1 MKRPLINL
9 LHALTRTLRAVPVGI
24 VLILSLLSFNT
35 LSADVTEV
43 SVVKRALPVYPKYA
57 IKNGLEGSVLV
68 NFSIEKDGNVS
79 DIQVVASDLDG
90 LFDAP
95 TILGLQ
101 KWVYTKSAQKHR
113 NQYVAIEFSLS
124 EKPAG
129 TQYANVEKI
138 KVRAE

>member
-1 MKRPLINL
+1 MIRPPINFL
-9 LHALTRTLRAVPVGI
+9 NALTHALRAVPVGI
-24 VLILSLLSFNT
+24 VLMLSLLSFNT
-35 LSADVTEV
+35 FGGDVTDV

-90 LFDAP
+90 LFDAT
-95 TILGLQ
+95 TILGIQ

-113 NQYVAIEFSLS
+113 NQYVVIEFALS
-124 EKPAG
+124 EKPVV
-129 TQYANVEKI
+129 TQYANVERI
-138 KVRAE
+138 RVRAE